1 MTWFGCGCGCEKRE
15 KRKKRS
21 YQLADTNGYIPF
33 LE

>member
-1 MTWFGCGCGCEKRE
+1 MTWFGCGKRE